1 MVLSQVL
8 LLFFFLILA
17 LDKYSRNY
25 KIQLIISQLILLP
38 YKRRK
43 AKSDTKKALAG
54 GLFYY
59 KDYFTGYF

>member
-1 MVLSQVL
+1 MVLNQVL
-8 LLFFFLILA
+8 LLFFILA
-17 LDKYSRNY
+17 LDKYTRNY

-43 AKSDTKKALAG
+43 AKSDTKKALVR